1 MPDGLF
7 GTRADLLMDAGIT
20 LLTSMPLLMLWAF
33 RLARRRRHT
42 AHRNV
47 QSATLAIVL
56 VVLVIFE
63 IDLRMRGGS
72 AFIDQFPERAA
83 IVRAVLKGHIVVA
96 TATFFA
102 WFGLGLISWTR
113 FSKSLPGTF
122 SRLHK
127 SLGKATFVGAC
138 LVSVSG
144 AAIYALLYVL

>member
-1 MPDGLF
+1 MPHGIF

-33 RLARRRRHT
+33 RLARRRRFV
-42 AHRNV
+42 AHRNL

-56 VVLVIFE
+56 VVLVVFE
-63 IDLRMRGGS
+63 IDLRRRGGS

-83 IVRAVLKGHIVVA
+83 IIRVILEGHIAVA

-102 WFGLGLISWTR
+102 WFALGVISWTR
-113 FSKSLPGTF
+113 FTKSLPGTF

-127 SLGKATFVGAC
+127 RLGKATFVGAC
-138 LVSVSG
+138 LLSASG
-144 AAIYALLYVL
+144 AAVYALLYVV